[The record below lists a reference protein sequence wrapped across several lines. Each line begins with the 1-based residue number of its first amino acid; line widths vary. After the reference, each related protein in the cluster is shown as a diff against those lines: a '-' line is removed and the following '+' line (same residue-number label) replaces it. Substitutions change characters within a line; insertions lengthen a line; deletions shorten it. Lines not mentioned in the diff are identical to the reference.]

1 MTPLRYAVIMRQMWI
16 ALFCI
21 VFSMSGSLIQAA
33 HAMAHAETS
42 ETTDNSA
49 LHSDHHHNAHAE
61 DKNDADPA
69 EPQKNT
75 GHSND
80 HGAELHFTAL
90 GVAELAAGFHLP
102 DGALKVAYREHQYP
116 APLLPPD
123 PDPDRA

>member
-1 MTPLRYAVIMRQMWI
+1 MRQMWI

-21 VFSMSGSLIQAA
+21 VFSMSGSLIPTAHTLA
-33 HAMAHAETS
+33 HAQTS

-49 LHSDHHHNAHAE
+49 LYSDHHHDAHAE
-61 DKNDADPA
+61 DYNDADPA
-69 EPQKNT
+69 EPHKHT

-90 GVAELAAGFHLP
+90 GVAQVTADFHLP
-102 DGALKVAYREHQYP
+102 DGALRVAYRNIQYP

-123 PDPDRA
+123 PYPDRA